1 LELWVTEEQTPDM
14 RLSLKSTG
22 TLRMEDTSF
31 QHLAVVETNQYGRML
46 LLDGLVMT
54 TEMDEFVYHEMITQV
69 ALNSHPNPE
78 RVLIIGGGDGGA
90 LREVV
95 NHPGVK
101 EGYLVEIDDR
111 VIQASR
117 DFLPSLNT
125 SFDHPKAHVKV
136 EDGLKFIKDHVGYFD
151 VILIDSSEPMG
162 PGQELFEVP
171 FYQDV
176 YQALKEDGMMVAQT
190 ESPFV
195 NQEVIRKSFKGIA
208 SVFPITKLYMA
219 SIPTYPSGLWTFT
232 AGSKKYDPETPV
244 NVPAA
249 GLNTKYYNANIH
261 QGCFKLPTFVAKL
274 TGQE

>member
-1 LELWVTEEQTPDM
+1 MELWVTEEQTPDM
-14 RLSLKSTG
+14 RISLKSAG
-22 TLRMEDTSF
+22 TLRIEDTKF

-54 TEMDEFVYHEMITQV
+54 TEADEFVYHEMITQI

-117 DFLPSLNT
+117 DFLPTLNS
-125 SFDHPKAHVKV
+125 SFDNPKARVQV
-136 EDGLKFIKDHVGYFD
+136 EDGLKFIKEHLGYFD

-176 YQALKEDGMMVAQT
+176 YQALKDDGIMVAQT

-232 AGSKKYDPETPV
+232 AGSKKYDPEVPV
-244 NVPAA
+244 GNNNSAV
-249 GLNTKYYNANIH
+249 TKYYNRQLH
-261 QGCFKLPTFVAKL
+261 QGCFKLPTFVAQL
-274 TGQE
+274 TE

>member
-1 LELWVTEEQTPDM
+1 MELWVTEEQTPDM
-14 RLSLKSTG
+14 RLSLKSSG
-22 TLRMEDTSF
+22 TLRMEDTNF

-54 TEMDEFVYHEMITQV
+54 TEADEFVYHEMITQI

-95 NHPGVK
+95 KHPAVK

-117 DFLPSLNT
+117 DFFPTLNE
-125 SFDHPKAHVKV
+125 SFDNPKAQVMV
-136 EDGLKFIKDHVGYFD
+136 EDGLKFIKEHVDYFD

-162 PGQELFEVP
+162 PGEELFEAP
-171 FYQDV
+171 FYRNV
-176 YQALKEDGMMVAQT
+176 YRALKVDGMMVAQT

-232 AGSKKYDPETPV
+232 AGSKEYDPEIPIRTDMAV
-244 NVPAA
+244 HH
-249 GLNTKYYNANIH
+249 KYYNASVH
-261 QGCFKLPTFVAKL
+261 EGCFKLPSFVARL
-274 TGQE
+274 TEQE

>member
-1 LELWVTEEQTPDM
+1 MELWVTEEQTPDM
-14 RLSLKSTG
+14 RISLKSSG
-22 TLRMEDTSF
+22 SLRVEDTSF

-54 TEMDEFVYHEMITQV
+54 TEQDEFVYHEMITQI
-69 ALNSHPNPE
+69 ALNSHPHPE

-95 NHPGVK
+95 KHPGVK
-101 EGYLVEIDDR
+101 EGFLVEIDDR

-117 DFLPSLNT
+117 DFLPTMNM
-125 SFDHPKAHVKV
+125 SFDHPKAQVKV
-136 EDGLKFIKDHVGYFD
+136 EDGLKFIKEHVGYFD

-176 YQALKEDGMMVAQT
+176 YRALKDDGMMVAQT

-208 SVFPITKLYMA
+208 SVFPIAKLYIA
-219 SIPTYPSGLWTFT
+219 SIPTYPSGLWSFT
-232 AGSKKYDPETPV
+232 AGSKKYDPETPI
-244 NVPAA
+244 NQ
-249 GLNTKYYNANIH
+249 GNGNTKYYNTALH

-274 TGQE
+274 TEQE